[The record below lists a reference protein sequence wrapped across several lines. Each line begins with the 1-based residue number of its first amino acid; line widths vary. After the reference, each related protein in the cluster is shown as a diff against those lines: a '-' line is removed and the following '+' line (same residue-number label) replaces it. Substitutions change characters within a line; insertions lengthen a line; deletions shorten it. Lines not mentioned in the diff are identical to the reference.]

1 MKKCQDKKSES
12 LVDQGEE
19 VSELFQKVK
28 EVIQMIEDGNSENYA
43 CGKIGINRA
52 TFRNAALRYKVDSEY
67 ARALSAL
74 AQNQVELLEVAI
86 GDMRE
91 GKIDAQMARV
101 EIDARKWFASKFLP
115 KRYGEK
121 ITQEI
126 SGPDGAPITQASV
139 SLSPEQESNLAAL
152 VELAKSKAKK

>member
-12 LVDQGEE
+12 LEDQGEE

-43 CGKIGINRA
+43 CGKVGINRA
-52 TFRNAALRYKVDSEY
+52 TFRNAALRFKVDNEY

-86 GDMRE
+86 D
-91 GKIDAQMARV
+91 
-101 EIDARKWFASKFLP
+101 RK
-115 KRYGEK
+115 
-121 ITQEI
+121 
-126 SGPDGAPITQASV
+126 SV
-139 SLSPEQESNLAAL
+139 
-152 VELAKSKAKK
+152 V